1 MSARDVTLEGCAVPD
16 DVAEAITA
24 ADRAR
29 MACFWRNEA
38 KIPDYLMKSVTMRGT
53 CYPDSTESEPVHLA
67 GGSL

>member
-29 MACFWRNEA
+29 MAYFWKNEA
-38 KIPDYLMKSVTMRGT
+38 RIPDYLMKSVAFRGT
-53 CYPDSTESEPVHLA
+53 AYPDSTEDA
-67 GGSL
+67 